1 MFIGLDPSARE
12 ESDSPSERST
22 PNGATMSPIWRG
34 MMYAKRFEFTK
45 LLWFEILSTAS
56 TGLPPRLPYRQW
68 LDSEEILMADFV
80 GCQNWVMRVIGDLS
94 MIQVGGECNT
104 QEERRESL
112 LRLEKVLQN
121 GIEQLRRNV
130 EDVGS
135 FQFVSSVL
143 TSLPSPRVVRF

>member
-1 MFIGLDPSARE
+1 LFIGLDPTPRE
-12 ESDSPSERST
+12 QSGSPTEHT
-22 PNGATMSPIWRG
+22 PPNGSHVSPIWRG

-56 TGLPPRLPYRQW
+56 TGVPPRLPYRQW

-80 GCQNWVMRVIGDLS
+80 GCENWVMRVIGDLS

-104 QEERRESL
+104 SDERRESL

-121 GIEQLRRNV
+121 GIEQLRRKV
-130 EDVGS
+130 EDVG
-135 FQFVSSVL
+135 
-143 TSLPSPRVVRF
+143 